1 MYYINNGSYTKIGL
15 QGPLESIN
23 NSGLS
28 AIPSSNNQYI
38 AYVNG

>member
-23 NSGLS
+23 NAGLS
-28 AIPSSNNQYI
+28 ATPDSDN
-38 AYVNG
+38 